1 MSTEKYYKYSN
12 LVTRNTNTTMSSIG
26 GRSRRSGRAP
36 SRAGSSTSAKD
47 TRYETLYTKMQ
58 STETR
63 LQSMVGENETLKRD
77 NTRLRQLQR
86 DRVNLNVL
94 DDEAGASDAK
104 VIALQNLHGQK
115 VRALMISIEKYKV
128 EVKNLSSKNRES
140 SRSRQIQGLQSQLRG
155 AELVADVLKETLTTA
170 NEPMSP
176 QDVNDLVIRKTL
188 GGPKRFRP
196 KTREELQNQVNDL
209 ELKYKRAFA
218 KAEKTKMMLRDEQEN
233 SRSRLN
239 GSTRGEGKTSS
250 GDYGSKTSPT
260 EGKTQHV
267 SSSSSYATAARVDHS
282 SRVVEL
288 LGQLEEMRA
297 QTEVKDR
304 QIRMYVSKVENLHE
318 SKRELL
324 SYKDKYE
331 RSKSKLVQQNEEIDA
346 MHQEEILLRRKLERT
361 KETALRLEAEVDVQK
376 EEGMVANQDVG
387 RQRLKDM
394 QRISELTED
403 LAEVRMKLDLA
414 EKAGAAAHQKR
425 LQGTQ
430 TLESTMSTLKGK
442 KEKLSRECQELKGE
456 NKRLQQKLDD
466 VMEESQKTLQSTTF
480 STQSK
485 LAEQERRIKKLTM
498 ERDDGQKEI
507 VRHETA
513 SKNLEAQLNRAERA
527 NIDRVDKLE
536 KMVQSKETELREME
550 KERSDLEHKQ
560 ADARRSAKEAESK
573 GETGMKQ
580 AMEEIESLREQ
591 LEEEGMAREQL
602 QAACDTQQKQ
612 LKAAKIKVRKLDK
625 LVKKL
630 EGEVSRGRSGSGGG
644 GGQKS
649 KGGGPASRTPVKEV
663 VEEEEAEEESEE
675 ESEEEDEDAIM
686 NA

>member
-1 MSTEKYYKYSN
+1 
-12 LVTRNTNTTMSSIG
+12 MSSVG

-36 SRAGSSTSAKD
+36 SRAGSSASAKD
-47 TRYETLYTKMQ
+47 TRYENLYTKMQ

-170 NEPMSP
+170 SEPMSP

-260 EGKTQHV
+260 EGKTQHD
-267 SSSSSYATAARVDHS
+267 SSSSSYATAAPRVDHS

-456 NKRLQQKLDD
+456 NKRLQQKLDG
-466 VMEESQKTLQSTTF
+466 VMEESQKTLQSTTS

-513 SKNLEAQLNRAERA
+513 SKNLEAQLNRTERA

-560 ADARRSAKEAESK
+560 ADARRSAKEAESR
-573 GETGMKQ
+573 GETGVKQ

-630 EGEVSRGRSGSGGG
+630 EGEVSRGRGGSGGSGGGG

-663 VEEEEAEEESEE
+663 VEEEEEEEAEE